1 MSKFEWME
9 LETLSSEITHTQS
22 RLDAARATKNLG
34 LVQLLERELADA
46 LKRRA
51 QVLADIT
58 KGLGFT
64 GHEPKLVPKPV
75 RQAEKEPV
83 KQQSAEEIH
92 PQLVNATAPDDPDI
106 SRNTEKGANVMWEKL
121 TAADLERVKRGLV
134 TRRSEMLA
142 RHAEELKSLETEQ
155 TEIDAIEKAIA
166 AFAQKFNLTS
176 TAEVIPLEGER
187 VPVQA
192 R

>member
-9 LETLSSEITHTQS
+9 LETLSSEITQTQT

-51 QVLADIT
+51 QVLTSIT

-64 GHEPKLVPKPV
+64 GSKPKLAAASVQQP
-75 RQAEKEPV
+75 
-83 KQQSAEEIH
+83 QSASTQRQEAAEAAE
-92 PQLVNATAPDDPDI
+92 PQRVAAPAAEPDFGT
-106 SRNTEKGANVMWEKL
+106 SKEKGVDIMWDKL
-121 TAADLERVKRGLV
+121 TAADLERVKRGLT

-142 RHAEELKSLETEQ
+142 RHAEELKELDAEQNQLDTLEQ
-155 TEIDAIEKAIA
+155 AIDMFLRRANRSSQGA
-166 AFAQKFNLTS
+166 AA
-176 TAEVIPLEGER
+176 
-187 VPVQA
+187 
-192 R
+192 